1 MYVVDRECI
10 VAPKHSGEKLLVE
23 GFRISSRTN
32 LASILHGLRTILKKR
47 VRSSSSTMWIVGG
60 LSRFADQVKEIGL
73 ARGECSAAAVP
84 FVKFPVA
91 RENKDHGSPTWESF
105 VIS

>member
-10 VAPKHSGEKLLVE
+10 VAPKHSGKKLLVE
-23 GFRISSRTN
+23 GFRISLRTN
-32 LASILHGLRTILKKR
+32 LASILYGLRTILKKR
-47 VRSSSSTMWIVGG
+47 VRTSSSTVWIVGG
-60 LSRFADQVKEIGL
+60 LSRFADQEKEIGL
-73 ARGECSAAAVP
+73 AAAVP